1 MYQFKSR
8 NYIYFAYRYTEYEME
23 QKKKKIAFTEK
34 NQSTNNYTLI
44 QYKYVWTSYLH
55 AIIVIPIDEMSAT
68 MK

>member
-1 MYQFKSR
+1 
-8 NYIYFAYRYTEYEME
+8 ME
-23 QKKKKIAFTEK
+23 QKWKIITFKEK

-44 QYKYVWTSYLH
+44 QYKYVETSYLH

>member
-1 MYQFKSR
+1 M
-8 NYIYFAYRYTEYEME
+8 YFAYRYTEYEME
-23 QKKKKIAFTEK
+23 QKWKKNCFYRKK